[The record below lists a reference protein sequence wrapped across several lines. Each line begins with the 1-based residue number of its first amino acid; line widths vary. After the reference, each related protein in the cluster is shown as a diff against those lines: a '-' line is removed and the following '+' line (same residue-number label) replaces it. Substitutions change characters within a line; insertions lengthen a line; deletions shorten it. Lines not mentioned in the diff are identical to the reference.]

1 VCLTLGLEI
10 LDDGHVA
17 QDHAESR
24 DAVRRYLAANPG
36 DTVAATL
43 ILDALTLHDV
53 ETDRIN
59 RTLR

>member
-1 VCLTLGLEI
+1 MCLTLGLEI